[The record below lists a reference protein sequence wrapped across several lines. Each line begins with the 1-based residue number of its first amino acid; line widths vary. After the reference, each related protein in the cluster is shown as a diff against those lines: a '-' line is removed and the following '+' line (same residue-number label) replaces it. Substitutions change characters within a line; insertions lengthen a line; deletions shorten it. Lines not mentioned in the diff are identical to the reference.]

1 MLLFPAA
8 VPTCDLSVSL
18 HLEVGLLPS
27 PKSRN
32 YQIPEGAEVPAGQD
46 QLLPEDS
53 DKGHIQCPETW
64 LWEADQSVRAS
75 SRKLAT
81 NP

>member
-8 VPTCDLSVSL
+8 VSTCDLSVSP

-27 PKSRN
+27 TKPWN

-46 QLLPEDS
+46 QLLQEDS
-53 DKGHIQCPETW
+53 GKGHTQCPETW
-64 LWEADQSVRAS
+64 LWEADQSIRAT